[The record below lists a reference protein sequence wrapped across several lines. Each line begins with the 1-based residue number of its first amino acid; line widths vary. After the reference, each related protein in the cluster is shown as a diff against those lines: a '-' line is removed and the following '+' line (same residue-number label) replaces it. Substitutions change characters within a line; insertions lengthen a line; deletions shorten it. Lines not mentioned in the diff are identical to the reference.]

1 MSKIEIIP
9 IQGIPEIREG
19 DDIARIIFEYA
30 TSSGIGVKQNDIFVV
45 KQKIV
50 SKAEGRLVRI
60 SKVKPSAEALNIAR
74 ENAKD
79 PRLVEII
86 LREARRIV
94 RAERGVIITET
105 KHGFVCANS
114 GVDRSNVPRGF
125 ACLLPVD
132 PDESARKIRESL
144 ESLSSRKVA
153 VIISDTFGRPWR
165 KGQVDVA
172 IGCSGIEP
180 ILSYRGM
187 KDRYG
192 YTLRVTEPAIAD
204 EIASAAELAS
214 GKLSFVPVVVV
225 RGLKFKRSEA
235 GAKSIVM
242 EREKDLFK

>member
-9 IQGIPEIREG
+9 VPGIPEIKEG
-19 DDIARIIFEYA
+19 DDIARIIFESV
-30 TSSGIGVKQNDIFVV
+30 TSSGIRVKQNDIFVI

-50 SKAEGRLVRI
+50 SKAEGRLVKI
-60 SKVKPSAEALNIAR
+60 SKVKPSARALNIAR

-86 LREARRIV
+86 LREARRVV

-105 KHGFVCANS
+105 RHGFVCANS
-114 GVDRSNVPRGF
+114 GVDRSNVPKGF
-125 ACLLPVD
+125 ACLLPID
-132 PDESARKIRESL
+132 PDKSARKIRESL
-144 ESLSSRKVA
+144 ERLFSKNVA

-187 KDRYG
+187 KDSYG

-214 GKLSFVPVVVV
+214 GKLSLMPVVIV
-225 RGLKFKRSEA
+225 RGIKFKRSEA
-235 GAKSIVM
+235 GAKSIIM